1 MNFCKQ
7 IFFNETKFQDMETSR
22 AVTSETIA
30 GSRHLPNSYQHP
42 PRPNPPPA
50 PRPIVRS
57 KAERSGLT
65 LTNTNYV
72 ATPEPPSPYSSSIAQ
87 HHYIEEGGRQLAVAA
102 GGGAASRVVAVD
114 HHRQEVP
121 HQATVRGV
129 PDHRQHHQFSRS
141 AKLAKRSASPD
152 DLSLYSPR
160 TSRSHTPDDLFC
172 APSLPPPPHLRS
184 QLPRSAGADRLAS
197 QTPRVGAIGNGNGGV
212 TPADDDRYGTDWRHQ
227 HFSRAISPG
236 DLRLLH
242 HNGENSKIGDQKDR
256 YFPPDSP
263 VRDYPASNGRH
274 SIQVTTAA
282 AISKPSRHTTDKKF
296 TKTRKKVT
304 RQQSSDYNSDH
315 DNSSWE
321 SRHAV
326 DLVCIPV
333 AHHPA
338 TLQASH
344 PPSTT
349 TNHKD
354 WQRDRSPGGKG
365 PSQGSSSGGGPQ
377 RLRPYSKG
385 VSKSSGASP
394 VDPTSD
400 FSEYMLPSENT
411 GAIPKKR
418 TRPLADDLPSPNH
431 PDAIIA
437 LPLDDNTPTSS
448 VSTSRNYNNYAHS

>member
-1 MNFCKQ
+1 
-7 IFFNETKFQDMETSR
+7 METSR

-30 GSRHLPNSYQHP
+30 GSRHLPNSYPHNHP

-65 LTNTNYV
+65 LTNKNYV

-87 HHYIEEGGRQLAVAA
+87 HHLTDNGGGGGRQLAVTPSME
-102 GGGAASRVVAVD
+102 GGGDSTTSAG
-114 HHRQEVP
+114 
-121 HQATVRGV
+121 GV
-129 PDHRQHHQFSRS
+129 PDHRQYSRS
-141 AKLAKRSASPD
+141 AAARLLAKRSASPD

-172 APSLPPPPHLRS
+172 KSPPPNPGPAQAPPLRY
-184 QLPRSAGADRLAS
+184 QLPRSAGADRLSAQFS
-197 QTPRVGAIGNGNGGV
+197 HSGGGGAVGNGNGGV
-212 TPADDDRYGTDWRHQ
+212 TPVDDDRYGSDWRHQ
-227 HFSRAISPG
+227 VLSGSVSPG
-236 DLRLLH
+236 DHRLLLH
-242 HNGENSKIGDQKDR
+242 YNGENSKQLGDQKDR

-263 VRDYPASNGRH
+263 VRDLPTRNGQHSSSAAGGRSGRH
-274 SIQVTTAA
+274 HA
-282 AISKPSRHTTDKKF
+282 TTDNKKF
-296 TKTRKKVT
+296 TKTRKKVN

-315 DNSSWE
+315 DNSSWD

-326 DLVCIPV
+326 DLAGLVPH
-333 AHHPA
+333 ASQQQQHPA
-338 TLQASH
+338 TLHAASR
-344 PPSTT
+344 PASTT

-354 WQRDRSPGGKG
+354 WRGDRSTGQSGGAG
-365 PSQGSSSGGGPQ
+365 ASSSQ
-377 RLRPYSKG
+377 RLRPGGGGKG
-385 VSKSSGASP
+385 LSKSSGASP

-400 FSEYMLPSENT
+400 FSSCLLPSEAT

-418 TRPLADDLPSPNH
+418 TRPLADDLPGPNH

-437 LPLDDNTPTSS
+437 LPLDDATPTSS